1 MQIEYIVYY
10 IYLILS
16 LFWLVLLHKLK
27 IKDLIDY
34 KTNLKTKKTKID
46 HYKIFLYKMWKF
58 VRLAEEQP
66 KTLHG
71 KPKREML
78 GQILLVV
85 AEVAILYI
93 ADFFPIVISL
103 WICLA
108 NNRISHAIYFLTN
121 L

>member
-46 HYKIFLYKMWKF
+46 HYKIFLYKM
-58 VRLAEEQP
+58 
-66 KTLHG
+66 
-71 KPKREML
+71 
-78 GQILLVV
+78 
-85 AEVAILYI
+85 
-93 ADFFPIVISL
+93 
-103 WICLA
+103 
-108 NNRISHAIYFLTN
+108 
-121 L
+121 